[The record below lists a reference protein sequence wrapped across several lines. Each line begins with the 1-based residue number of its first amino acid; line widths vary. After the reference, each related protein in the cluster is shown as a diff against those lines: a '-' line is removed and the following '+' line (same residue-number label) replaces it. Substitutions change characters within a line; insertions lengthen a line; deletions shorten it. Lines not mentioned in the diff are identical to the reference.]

1 MQGIKRTLHLGMR
14 LYELTLEFV
23 LEFGKDSNGKLYIKG
38 VTTKHEYKD
47 YSLIVHSYNSEN
59 FFEGRILEPLANL
72 LKGYIHKY
80 LLEDTIKIQEI
91 INGIG
96 TKIFNIIRR
105 ALLECEEYYTLECLM
120 IPF

>member
-1 MQGIKRTLHLGMR
+1 MQGIKRTLHLGMT
-14 LYELTLEFV
+14 LYELTFEFV

-47 YSLIVHSYNSEN
+47 YSLIIHSYNN
-59 FFEGRILEPLANL
+59 KYLVDGILESLANVI
-72 LKGYIHKY
+72 KGLIHKY
-80 LLEDTIKIQEI
+80 LLQDVFKIQEK
-91 INGIG
+91 INGVG
-96 TKIFNIIRR
+96 TEIFNIIRR

>member
-1 MQGIKRTLHLGMR
+1 MHGIKRTLHLGMT

-23 LEFGKDSNGKLYIKG
+23 LEFGKDSNGKLYIKE

-47 YSLIVHSYNSEN
+47 YSLIIHSYNN
-59 FFEGRILEPLANL
+59 KYLVDGILESLADHVF
-72 LKGYIHKY
+72 KGLIHKY
-80 LLEDTIKIQEI
+80 LLEDTFKIQEK

-96 TKIFNIIRR
+96 TEVFNIIRR

>member
-1 MQGIKRTLHLGMR
+1 MT

-23 LEFGKDSNGKLYIKG
+23 LEFGKDSNGKLYIKE

-72 LKGYIHKY
+72 FKKEIHKY
-80 LLEDTIKIQEI
+80 LLEDTIKIQEK

-96 TKIFNIIRR
+96 TEVFNIIRR